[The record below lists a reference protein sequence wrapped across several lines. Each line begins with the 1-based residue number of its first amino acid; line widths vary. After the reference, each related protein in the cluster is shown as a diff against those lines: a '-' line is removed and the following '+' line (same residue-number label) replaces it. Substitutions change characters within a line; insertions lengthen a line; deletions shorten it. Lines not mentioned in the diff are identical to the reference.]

1 MNKIWEFYENMNE
14 IVYASD
20 MDTYE
25 IIYMNRK
32 AREVYGFTS
41 AEEMKGRKC
50 HEILQGCLRPCAIC
64 NNKSLRSGCFEEWQ
78 YFNPILGKTYALKDT
93 MVEEEG
99 RRCRIELAIDMSVQE
114 QQSKTI
120 REFTYNETMINE
132 GLRIALAAP
141 TPEKSI
147 DILLEYLGQTLKSER
162 VYIFEETKEGTF
174 DNTYEWCANGVI
186 PQKENLK
193 DVPFDVVKLWIQRF
207 RHKEN
212 VIIKDVESVKEND
225 PPVYEYL
232 KPQSIHALVVGPLI
246 DDNKIIGFYGVDN
259 PPGEYLNH
267 ISTMFQIM
275 GHFIISLL
283 RRRNLVKRLES
294 LSFYDQMT
302 GIGNRHAMN
311 AYVDAMQAE
320 QSIGI
325 LYGDVM
331 GLKRVND
338 AEGHQAGDRLLLRV
352 CECLKRQFG
361 DYSLFRIGGD
371 EFLALCAGITEEEL
385 LQREDALRKDMQE
398 NSAVMA
404 VGSIWRSDSME
415 NMDKLLAKADKKMY
429 EDKRRYYEEKGM
441 CSV

>member
-1 MNKIWEFYENMNE
+1 MKKIWEFYENMDE

-32 AREVYGFTS
+32 AREVYGFHS
-41 AEEMKGRKC
+41 MEEIAGKKC
-50 HEILQGCLRPCAIC
+50 YEVLQGCSCPCAIC
-64 NNKSLRSGCFEEWQ
+64 TNRNLKPGYFEEWQ

-93 MVEEEG
+93 MTEEEG
-99 RRCRIELAIDMSVQE
+99 KHYRVEIAIDMSIQE

-147 DILLEYLGQTLKSER
+147 AVLLEYLGQALRSER
-162 VYIFEETKEGTF
+162 VYIFEETKQGTF

-186 PQKENLK
+186 PQKENLQ
-193 DVPFDVVKLWIQRF
+193 DVPFEVVKLWLQRF
-207 RHKEN
+207 RHNEN
-212 VIIKDVESVKEND
+212 VIIKDVESIREND
-225 PPVYEYL
+225 PAVYEYL
-232 KPQSIHALVVGPLI
+232 KPQNIHALVVGPLMN
-246 DDNKIIGFYGVDN
+246 DNKIIGFYGVDN

-283 RRRNLVKRLES
+283 RRRDLVKRLENLS
-294 LSFYDQMT
+294 LYDQMT

-311 AYVDAMQAE
+311 AYVDAMQKE

-331 GLKRVND
+331 GLKKVND
-338 AEGHQAGDRLLLRV
+338 REGHQAGDKLLLRV

-385 LQREDALRKDMQE
+385 LGRAGALREDMQE
-398 NSAVMA
+398 NSALMA
-404 VGSIWRSDSME
+404 IGSVWRSHSRE
-415 NMDKLLAKADKKMY
+415 NMDKLLAEADSRMY
-429 EDKRRYYEEKGM
+429 EDKRRYYAEKAE
-441 CSV
+441 